1 MLCGLFWLYET
12 CEKYR
17 LYTEKFTFIFF
28 YSKPFYYPIFL
39 CLAVSYHHSSIIFN
53 TTPYWSGHLH
63 VIKLTSHSEYHTKV
77 KSTLMASHTTETR
90 LLDIAIKLIIWN
102 HTTILL
108 DFSLTVKAAPHECV
122 IKNSQ
127 PLA

>member
-17 LYTEKFTFIFF
+17 LYTEMFTFFFF
-28 YSKPFYYPIFL
+28 YSRPFYYRIFL
-39 CLAVSYHHSSIIFN
+39 CLAVSYHHSSIIFY
-53 TTPYWSGHLH
+53 TTPNWSDHLH

-77 KSTLMASHTTETR
+77 KSTLLASQTTETR

-102 HTTILL
+102 PVCDCDVYWSEIGR
-108 DFSLTVKAAPHECV
+108 S
-122 IKNSQ
+122 NQ
-127 PLA
+127 NM